1 MIDWAGLGT
10 AVLIPIGRSVGG
22 WLTKALKDN
31 KISKFEITKLGET
44 VLKTTIYGC
53 LIFFGAEGAGISIE
67 PIAAA
72 GSAVI
77 LDLILSAIKE
87 NRNITKR

>member
-10 AVLIPIGRSVGG
+10 AVLVPVGRSVGG
-22 WLTKALKDN
+22 WLTKALKDS
-31 KISKFEITKLGET
+31 KITKFEVNKLGET
-44 VLKTTIYGC
+44 VLKTAIYG
-53 LIFFGAEGAGISIE
+53 LMIYFGAEGFGLELE